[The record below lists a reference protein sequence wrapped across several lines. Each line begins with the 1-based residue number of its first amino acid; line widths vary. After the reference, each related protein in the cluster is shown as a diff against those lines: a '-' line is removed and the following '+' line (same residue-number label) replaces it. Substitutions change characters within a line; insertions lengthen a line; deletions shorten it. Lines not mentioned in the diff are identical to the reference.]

1 MEDNNI
7 SAPLPQAEGETQS
20 PPAPAE
26 TTAVKV
32 EVTVTGAV
40 ENLHAN
46 GGGDG
51 GGEEAEDGGDGESGG
66 VVGPEVTIRRKR
78 GRSRKHHQLGSPNS
92 SASPASLGPKRGR
105 GRPPGSGKLQ
115 MLASLGELG
124 DTAGGNFTP
133 YALAIQT
140 GVDIAGVL
148 SSFAQKGAPS
158 FCILS
163 AVGCVS
169 IVDICPAGYFGSGSY
184 TCTATGNVQREIG
197 RLSVSLANPDGS
209 VFGGTV
215 VGSLVA
221 AMPIQLILGSFKQ
234 NIKLQL
240 LRRHSAEPSTAMD
253 SPSVSVRV
261 QIPTPT
267 VKSENVEENSVA
279 TPNGDENTI
288 SDHNLTHA
296 FLQNSDQNGSQP
308 SDPASDEKAL
318 T

>member
-7 SAPLPQAEGETQS
+7 SAPLPQAEAETQS

-32 EVTVTGAV
+32 EVTVAGAA
-40 ENLHAN
+40 ENLFAN
-46 GGGDG
+46 GGGEG
-51 GGEEAEDGGDGESGG
+51 GGEAAEDGGDGESGG
-66 VVGPEVTIRRKR
+66 VVGPEVTTRRKR
-78 GRSRKHHQLGSPNS
+78 GRPRKHHQLGSPDS
-92 SASPASLGPKRGR
+92 SASPVSLGPKRGR

-148 SSFAQKGAPS
+148 SSFAQKGARS

-163 AVGCVS
+163 AVGC
-169 IVDICPAGYFGSGSY
+169 GRFELLTLSGSY

-240 LRRHSAEPSTAMD
+240 LRRHSAEPSTAMG
-253 SPSVSVRV
+253 SPSVSDRV

-267 VKSENVEENSVA
+267 AKLENVEENSVS

-288 SDHNLTHA
+288 SDHNLTRA

-308 SDPASDEKAL
+308 TDPVSDEKAL

>member
-7 SAPLPQAEGETQS
+7 SAPLPQAEAETQS
-20 PPAPAE
+20 PPVPAE

-32 EVTVTGAV
+32 EVTVAGTV

-46 GGGDG
+46 GSRDG
-51 GGEEAEDGGDGESGG
+51 GGEAAEDGGDGESGG

-78 GRSRKHHQLGSPNS
+78 GRPRKHHQLGSPDS
-92 SASPASLGPKRGR
+92 SASPVSLGPKRGR

-148 SSFAQKGAPS
+148 SSFAQKGARS

-169 IVDICPAGYFGSGSY
+169 IVDICPTGYFGCG
-184 TCTATGNVQREIG
+184 
-197 RLSVSLANPDGS
+197 
-209 VFGGTV
+209 
-215 VGSLVA
+215 
-221 AMPIQLILGSFKQ
+221 ILRFK
-234 NIKLQL
+234 
-240 LRRHSAEPSTAMD
+240 A
-253 SPSVSVRV
+253 
-261 QIPTPT
+261 
-267 VKSENVEENSVA
+267 
-279 TPNGDENTI
+279 
-288 SDHNLTHA
+288 
-296 FLQNSDQNGSQP
+296 
-308 SDPASDEKAL
+308 
-318 T
+318 

>member
-7 SAPLPQAEGETQS
+7 CAPLPQAEAETQS
-20 PPAPAE
+20 PPVPAE

-32 EVTVTGAV
+32 EVTVAGTV
-40 ENLHAN
+40 ENLRAN
-46 GGGDG
+46 GSGDG
-51 GGEEAEDGGDGESGG
+51 GGEAAEDRGDGESGG

-78 GRSRKHHQLGSPNS
+78 GRPRKHHQLGSPDS
-92 SASPASLGPKRGR
+92 SASP
-105 GRPPGSGKLQ
+105 
-115 MLASLGELG
+115 
-124 DTAGGNFTP
+124 
-133 YALAIQT
+133 
-140 GVDIAGVL
+140 DIAGVL
-148 SSFAQKGAPS
+148 SSFAQKGARS

-169 IVDICPAGYFGSGSY
+169 IVDICPAGCFGSVCLFFSMQGRFELLTLSGSY
-184 TCTATGNVQREIG
+184 TCTATSNVQREIG

-221 AMPIQLILGSFKQ
+221 AMPIQLIVGSFKQ

-240 LRRHSAEPSTAMD
+240 LRRHSAEPSTAMG
-253 SPSVSVRV
+253 SPSVSDRV

-267 VKSENVEENSVA
+267 AKLENVEENSVS
-279 TPNGDENTI
+279 TPNGDENAI
-288 SDHNLTHA
+288 SDHNLTCA

-308 SDPASDEKAL
+308 SDPVTDERAL